1 MNKRQKKKR
10 FKKLYG
16 SNPEE
21 FIKMLHDFDWQGLAE
36 MIVKAF
42 HEFWEMYLE
51 YWKEFYKEIENANT
65 EKIAVTGA
73 ETDNLQNVGRLHEM
87 PDGTQ
92 TGQCNELQQH

>member
-51 YWKEFYKEIENANT
+51 YWKEFCKEIKDANT
-65 EKIAVTGA
+65 EKIIDGRA
-73 ETDNLQNVGRLHEM
+73 EKGDM
-87 PDGTQ
+87 
-92 TGQCNELQQH
+92 